1 MALKQLLNDGC
12 FFYLIAEM
20 NGLCETAIKESK
32 DSQLEAV
39 SAYKQ
44 ILDSLENSLKDDKLT
59 TDEKIKI
66 ADKMIEVADKISAKD
81 TEQKDFFKDV
91 LKYKEYLIWGVLILG
106 GAILG
111 VSFKGGAKG
120 SLPKLPQRERG
131 WHCQPLSLMP
141 MDRSLQRIIVLIC
154 YSTLSQAL

>member
-1 MALKQLLNDGC
+1 
-12 FFYLIAEM
+12 M

-66 ADKMIEVADKISAKD
+66 ADKMIEVADKISAK
-81 TEQKDFFKDV
+81 TQNKRIF
-91 LKYKEYLIWGVLILG
+91 LKM
-106 GAILG
+106 
-111 VSFKGGAKG
+111 
-120 SLPKLPQRERG
+120 SLNI
-131 WHCQPLSLMP
+131 
-141 MDRSLQRIIVLIC
+141 RSI
-154 YSTLSQAL
+154 